1 MRLTM
6 KGYKI
11 NDENTVGYI
20 TLNKDDNIS
29 TIGTYSTEYLL
40 EALECF
46 NDEYLTFGYYS
57 ATDCNDES
65 MNCLIITD
73 GNQNIGVAPRISSL
87 NQKFVYTNDE
97 MCKLIKDIKEHNG
110 VWQSPMYRK
119 MIGKLLIDE
128 E

>member
-1 MRLTM
+1 M

-40 EALECF
+40 EALEHF
-46 NDEYLTFGYYS
+46 DDEYLTFGYYL

-73 GNQNIGVAPRISSL
+73 GNQNIGVAPRISPL
-87 NQKFVYTNDE
+87 NQKFVYINDE

>member
-1 MRLTM
+1 MR
-6 KGYKI
+6 GYKL

-20 TLNKDDNIS
+20 ALNKDDNIS

-40 EALECF
+40 ETLEQF
-46 NDEYLTFGYYS
+46 EDEYLTFGYYL

-73 GNQNIGVAPRISSL
+73 GNQNIGVAPRISPL

-97 MCKLIKDIKEHNG
+97 VYKLMTDIKEHNG
-110 VWQSPMYRK
+110 IWQSPMYRK
-119 MIGKLLIDE
+119 MIGKLLTDE